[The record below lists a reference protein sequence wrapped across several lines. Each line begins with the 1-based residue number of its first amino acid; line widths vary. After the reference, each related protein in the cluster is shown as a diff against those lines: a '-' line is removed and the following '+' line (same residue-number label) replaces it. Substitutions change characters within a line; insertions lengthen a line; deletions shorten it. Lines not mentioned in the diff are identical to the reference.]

1 PPARRSIS
9 KQSRYTTTG
18 VLEITPAD
26 NVALRLGVPH
36 VPPTV
41 MLENVE
47 QFTAE
52 QQHALAAFFKQNV
65 SVRPITTAS
74 NEIFTLEQ
82 HGRFRNDLLVSLL
95 GQIVYVPSLEVR
107 KEDRESLL
115 AVFLEEAI
123 QQHGKIGIRLSK

>member
-1 PPARRSIS
+1 MLGVTRRAVARAPALIQALTNAYASASTPSPVLILGEPGCGKTTFARMIYRH
-9 KQSRYTTTG
+9 SRYTTTG

-52 QQHALAAFFKQNV
+52 QQHALAAFFKQ
-65 SVRPITTAS
+65 
-74 NEIFTLEQ
+74 
-82 HGRFRNDLLVSLL
+82 
-95 GQIVYVPSLEVR
+95 
-107 KEDRESLL
+107 
-115 AVFLEEAI
+115 
-123 QQHGKIGIRLSK
+123 